1 MAKNISAVILIVLS
15 QFSFAQPIKIYEG
28 DNAYHGPCEPSIVI
42 NPKNPAN
49 VVAGSV
55 LNYVHFSTDS
65 GKTWTTDRLQSPYG
79 VWGDPCLVADKDGR
93 VYFFHLSDPTGEN
106 WISEEI
112 LDRMVCQWS
121 DNGGETWSDGSYF
134 GLAHPKDQDKEWA
147 AVDLQTNHVVSTW
160 TQFDKYNSRAE
171 EDESN
176 ILFSQS
182 TDRGESWS
190 EAIRINQIPGDCL
203 DDDGTT
209 EGAVPCFGPRGEIYV
224 AWSLNY
230 KIYFDYS
237 LDGGKTWLDEDIV
250 INRQPGGWTM
260 DIPGFQRTNGMP
272 ITACDVSE
280 GPFKGAVYVC
290 WGDVRNGYD
299 NADIWISSSMD
310 GGKTWNDPV
319 RVNDDETERH
329 QFLPW
334 LSVDPITGY
343 LYCVFYDRRN
353 TGGNET
359 EVYIAY
365 SKDAGQT
372 WVNEKIS
379 VEAFTPKTGAFMGD
393 YNNISAYNGMVRPIW
408 TELHDGKLSVWTTLL
423 NYK

>member
-1 MAKNISAVILIVLS
+1 MRKFVLLFLLPTLLLG
-15 QFSFAQPIKIYEG
+15 QNKPIKIFEG
-28 DNAYHGPCEPSIVI
+28 ENAYHGPCEPSIVI
-42 NPKNPAN
+42 NPKNPNN

-55 LNYVHFSTDS
+55 LNYYHFSNDG
-65 GKTWTTDRLQSPYG
+65 GKTWQTDKLKSPYG
-79 VWGDPCLVADKDGR
+79 VWGDPCLVADANGR
-93 VYFFHLSDPTGEN
+93 TYYFHLSDPTGEN

-121 DNGGETWSDGSYF
+121 DDGGMSWSDGTYF

-147 AVDLQTNHVVSTW
+147 AVDFRTNHIACTW
-160 TQFDKYNSRAE
+160 TQFDKYNSK
-171 EDESN
+171 DEADKSN
-176 ILFSQS
+176 ILFAQS
-182 TDRGESWS
+182 VDRGESWS
-190 EAIRINQIPGDCL
+190 EAIQINQFSGNCL
-203 DDDGTT
+203 DDDGTA
-209 EGAVPCFGPRGEIYV
+209 EGAVPAYGPRGEIYV

-237 LDGGKTWLDEDIV
+237 LDGGKTWQENDV
-250 INRQPGGWTM
+250 RVSRQPGGWTI
-260 DIPGFQRTNGMP
+260 DIPGMNRTNGMP
-272 ITACDVSE
+272 VTACDVSE

-290 WGDVRNGYD
+290 WGDTRNGQN
-299 NADIWISSSMD
+299 NADIWITGSMD
-310 GGKTWNDPV
+310 GGKTWNEPV

-353 TGGNET
+353 TTGDET

-379 VEAFTPKTGAFMGD
+379 GEPFTPKAGAFMGD
-393 YNNISAYNGMVRPIW
+393 YNNISAFNGMVRPIW
-408 TELHDGKLSVWTTLL
+408 TELHEGKLSVWTALL
-423 NYK
+423 NYE